1 MVLAPKWNRERWWYK
16 LTHVCRRWRHL
27 ILGSPSHLGLC
38 LLCTPGTPVADM
50 LAHSPPFPII
60 IDHFY
65 TGFDDRMTA
74 NDVEGIILALEHRDR
89 VRRIRF
95 RTPFPMTEKVIAPID
110 GKFPM
115 LEFLC
120 IAPMHDTD
128 FLFPKT
134 FQAPQLHH
142 LILVN
147 LMSPIGSPLLSASMG
162 LVALSLVNIPPSTH
176 LQPDQFLR
184 RVSLMP
190 QLEILWIGFDPESCN
205 HPVDVDLTHMD
216 DTIHI
221 TLPNLRFF
229 QFCGFNTYSEALL
242 SRIVAPHLEAVKIT
256 FWEEWRFSVP
266 CLLQFMSTSEDL
278 RLGGAV
284 LSFNSGGARL
294 SIYPNETPWQ
304 SREQRIECS
313 ANINRTQPIILFC
326 RVSHSGL
333 QGLSWLAR
341 VARRSRTH

>member
-1 MVLAPKWNRERWWYK
+1 
-16 LTHVCRRWRHL
+16 
-27 ILGSPSHLGLC
+27 
-38 LLCTPGTPVADM
+38 
-50 LAHSPPFPII
+50 
-60 IDHFY
+60 
-65 TGFDDRMTA
+65 MTE

-128 FLFPKT
+128 FLFPKA

-190 QLEILWIGFDPESCN
+190 HLEILWIGFDPGSCN
-205 HPVDVDLTHMD
+205 HHVDVDLTHMD

-242 SRIVAPHLEAVKIT
+242 ARIVAPHLEAVKIT
-256 FWEEWRFSVP
+256 FWEEWTFSVP

-294 SIYPNETPWQ
+294 SIYPNET
-304 SREQRIECS
+304 
-313 ANINRTQPIILFC
+313 A
-326 RVSHSGL
+326 RVSVFDMFIHGSPGNR
-333 QGLSWLAR
+333 GVY
-341 VARRSRTH
+341 VAHL